1 MKFDSKVNNLNSF
14 VKKNKILL
22 LFSLILKI
30 FIISI
35 LIKYDNTQG
44 DSVSYLNNAFNIF
57 KYNIY
62 SEDSIN
68 PSIYRPPL
76 YSFFL
81 AICMSLF
88 GYQIFFFQIIQNI
101 IFFISTFLLIKVIIK
116 FDLSFSKFF
125 FIFAILSP
133 FETIYS
139 GAILSESL
147 TSFFIILTIY
157 FLVCYSGY
165 KKYIFCNIQ

>member
-14 VKKNKILL
+14 VKKNKIVL

-76 YSFFL
+76 YSFFFSNL
-81 AICMSLF
+81 YEFVWISN
-88 GYQIFFFQIIQNI
+88 FFFFKLFKTLF
-101 IFFISTFLLIKVIIK
+101 FFISTFLLIKVIIK

-125 FIFAILSP
+125 FYFCDT
-133 FETIYS
+133 F
-139 GAILSESL
+139 SL
-147 TSFFIILTIY
+147 
-157 FLVCYSGY
+157 
-165 KKYIFCNIQ
+165 

>member
-1 MKFDSKVNNLNSF
+1 MKLNSKINNLKNLIKEN
-14 VKKNKILL
+14 KKIL

-44 DSVSYLNNAFNIF
+44 DSASYLNNAFNIF

-88 GYQIFFFQIIQNI
+88 GYHIFFF
-101 IFFISTFLLIKVIIK
+101 
-116 FDLSFSKFF
+116 
-125 FIFAILSP
+125 
-133 FETIYS
+133 
-139 GAILSESL
+139 
-147 TSFFIILTIY
+147 
-157 FLVCYSGY
+157 
-165 KKYIFCNIQ
+165 